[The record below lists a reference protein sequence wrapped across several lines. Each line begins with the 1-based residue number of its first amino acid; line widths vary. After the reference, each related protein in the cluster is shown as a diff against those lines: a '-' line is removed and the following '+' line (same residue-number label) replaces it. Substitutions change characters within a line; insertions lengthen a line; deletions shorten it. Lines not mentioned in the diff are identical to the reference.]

1 MENKVK
7 RTETYNHHMNDKI
20 NTSTFQVIMIW
31 YCKLMI
37 SDKPHIPQGP
47 NMATQRLVWGKNCN
61 VNMFN

>member
-47 NMATQRLVWGKNCN
+47 KHGHTKACMGQEL
-61 VNMFN
+61 